1 MRKEIPVQQG
11 EKYEI
16 TIKTLGASGE
26 GVGRA
31 ADFTVFVPGALPGE
45 RVLVRID
52 EVKKTYAR
60 GKLVEILEKSPDR
73 ISPACPIYD
82 FCGGCQLQH
91 LSYEGQLHW
100 KRQQVVDAVER
111 IGRLSGIEVL
121 PVLGAKEPIR
131 GTVGFKREVTT
142 LLSTSCAR

>member
-31 ADFTVFVPGALPGE
+31 ADFTVFVLGALPGE

-60 GKLVEILEKSPDR
+60 GKLVEILEKSPQR

-82 FCGGCQLQH
+82 FCAVSFSTCRMRGSCTG
-91 LSYEGQLHW
+91 SVSRSSMPSSASEGFPAS
-100 KRQQVVDAVER
+100 RCC
-111 IGRLSGIEVL
+111 
-121 PVLGAKEPIR
+121 P
-131 GTVGFKREVTT
+131 F
-142 LLSTSCAR
+142 

>member
-26 GVGRA
+26 GVGRV

-60 GKLVEILEKSPDR
+60 GKLGEKSSAHFP
-73 ISPACPIYD
+73 
-82 FCGGCQLQH
+82 
-91 LSYEGQLHW
+91 
-100 KRQQVVDAVER
+100 
-111 IGRLSGIEVL
+111 RLSDL
-121 PVLGAKEPIR
+121 RLLRWLSASAPV
-131 GTVGFKREVTT
+131 V
-142 LLSTSCAR
+142 

>member
-26 GVGRA
+26 GVGRV

-73 ISPACPIYD
+73 ISSACTIHD
-82 FCGGCQLQH
+82 FCGGCKLQH
-91 LSYEGQLHW
+91 LLYEGQVQW
-100 KRQQVVDAVER
+100 KRQQVVDAAER
-111 IGRLSGIEVL
+111 IGRLSGLEVL
-121 PVLGAKEPIR
+121 PVLCAK
-131 GTVGFKREVTT
+131 
-142 LLSTSCAR
+142 

>member
-26 GVGRA
+26 GVGRV

-60 GKLVEILEKSPDR
+60 GKLVEILEKSPRR

-91 LSYEGQLHW
+91 LSYDGQLHW
-100 KRQQVVDAVER
+100 KRQQVVDVV
-111 IGRLSGIEVL
+111 GHRLK
-121 PVLGAKEPIR
+121 PFQF
-131 GTVGFKREVTT
+131 T
-142 LLSTSCAR
+142 